1 MKKGLLSISL
11 LSTLVITGCTTTSGG
26 DGGLLDAINQF
37 TNILEGTKPFIQESK
52 DWEKYSIEK
61 TTQGVV
67 YSPANKSDKEFVAKK
82 LDKEYG
88 PAVDRLSRPFA
99 YNEELKKGLDEENN
113 DYRFTYNQVM
123 SVKDQKTAKT
133 LGYCVNFDVNYW
145 ENGKPTAWN
154 KDGNQQKAFIYVAT
168 DRPVSVTTV
177 DRDFIKRMCGND
189 FYTQYKNP
197 KD

>member
-1 MKKGLLSISL
+1 MPSISSQISL
-11 LSTLVITGCTTTSGG
+11 REQNPLSKNPKIVKNTVLK
-26 DGGLLDAINQF
+26 N
-37 TNILEGTKPFIQESK
+37 
-52 DWEKYSIEK
+52 

-67 YSPANKSDKEFVAKK
+67 YSPANKSDKEFIAKK

-88 PAVDRLSRPFA
+88 SAVDRLSRPFA

-113 DYRFTYNQVM
+113 DYRFTYNQVVT
-123 SVKDQKTAKT
+123 VKDQKTAKT

-154 KDGNQQKAFIYVAT
+154 KDGNQQKAFIYAAT

-177 DRDFIKRMCGND
+177 DRDFIKHMCGND
-189 FYTQYKNP
+189 FYIQYKNP